1 MRLSST
7 VLPLFLALLLWQSPQ
22 DSIRRHY
29 EAAEALRLAGNSAA
43 AETEYTA
50 ILTEGYERL
59 GEVYLVQER
68 HQEAIEILES
78 ALAYRANSP
87 ALLINLA
94 IAYFDVEKYEKAAD
108 AARRALILDSQNSGA
123 HQMLGKSYF
132 MLGELGKSVSELE
145 TATRLTPNDVDV
157 IYTLG
162 IAYLRNRQF
171 AEAKLLY
178 TSMIKQFGERPQLHV
193 VIGRAYRESGLLA
206 EAAAEFK
213 KAIALDAR
221 FPRAHYYLGITYLL
235 DEGQSKLGDALEEFK
250 LEVAENPDEF
260 LGNYY
265 LGVVYIFQRQWE
277 SAITVLEKA
286 ATIEPKNPDAYF
298 QLGQAYQELDQHER
312 AVEVLKKAIAFNPNL
327 AHNKGQVT
335 NAHHRLAQSLLKL
348 GQTEA
353 GRKELQVASD
363 LKAQSFKLEQQ
374 TQTNSGMGLSRL
386 QADEASAN
394 ELSLRKRLNAAPTEP
409 KSPELASTAAY
420 YERVAAT
427 AHNNVGLLRA
437 EQKDFRAAAAH
448 FSQAIELNPDQEG
461 LTFNLGLAYYKDQSY
476 ERAIPAL
483 EKELKI
489 HPENNAAQVLLGLSR
504 SALGQALLKRRDF
517 PGAIENLEAAAR
529 LKPEDSEVHYQ
540 LGQAYLAAGRKAEGK
555 NEIAISNKLKSKVS
569 EKRPQ

>member
-1 MRLSST
+1 
-7 VLPLFLALLLWQSPQ
+7 
-22 DSIRRHY
+22 
-29 EAAEALRLAGNSAA
+29 
-43 AETEYTA
+43 
-50 ILTEGYERL
+50 
-59 GEVYLVQER
+59 
-68 HQEAIEILES
+68 
-78 ALAYRANSP
+78 
-87 ALLINLA
+87 
-94 IAYFDVEKYEKAAD
+94 
-108 AARRALILDSQNSGA
+108 
-123 HQMLGKSYF
+123 
-132 MLGELGKSVSELE
+132 
-145 TATRLTPNDVDV
+145 
-157 IYTLG
+157 
-162 IAYLRNRQF
+162 
-171 AEAKLLY
+171 
-178 TSMIKQFGERPQLHV
+178 
-193 VIGRAYRESGLLA
+193 
-206 EAAAEFK
+206 
-213 KAIALDAR
+213 
-221 FPRAHYYLGITYLL
+221 
-235 DEGQSKLGDALEEFK
+235 
-250 LEVAENPDEF
+250 
-260 LGNYY
+260 
-265 LGVVYIFQRQWE
+265 
-277 SAITVLEKA
+277 
-286 ATIEPKNPDAYF
+286 
-298 QLGQAYQELDQHER
+298 
-312 AVEVLKKAIAFNPNL
+312 L

-353 GRKELQVASD
+353 GRKELQIASD